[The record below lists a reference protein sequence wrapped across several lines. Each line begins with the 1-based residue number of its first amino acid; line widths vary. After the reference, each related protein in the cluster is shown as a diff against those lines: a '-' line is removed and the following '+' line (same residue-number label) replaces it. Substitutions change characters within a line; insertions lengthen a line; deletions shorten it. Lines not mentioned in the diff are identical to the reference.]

1 MSVAPGASDVPRPD
15 ADPVPGAAAAAAP
28 APSPESETP
37 RRWPQLAILGIG
49 TLLAMSPSFSAS
61 AVAPILRTEWVVG
74 PLDLPWLTVVTQLG
88 FATGAIGLAVL
99 GAPDV
104 IPGPRLFAAGAIV
117 AGAANLG
124 FALVAHDPASALPFR
139 FVTGAALA
147 AVYPVAMKL
156 AAGWFRRERGLAIG
170 VVNGA
175 LTVGVAVPLLL
186 RAIGAYAG
194 LDWRPVVVGASLA
207 AFAGALVVGRLGRSG
222 PLEVAAPRFSPA
234 IAAAAFREP
243 SVRLASLGYFGHMW
257 ELFAMWTWIPL
268 FLIAS
273 FAASGLENA
282 ALASLVAFAVVAV
295 GGVASAVA
303 GILADRVGRTTTTIA
318 AMAVSGTSAV
328 SAGLLFGAPVAVI
341 TVVALVWGASVIAD
355 SAQFSTAVSE
365 LAPPGTAGSALSV
378 QTALGFT
385 LTSFTILGV
394 GLIDPTDGR
403 GWRLAWVILAVG
415 PVVGILAMLRL
426 RGRPDAMKMASGHR

>member
-1 MSVAPGASDVPRPD
+1 VTTAASNASPAEVPRTE
-15 ADPVPGAAAAAAP
+15 A
-28 APSPESETP
+28 P

-49 TLLAMSPSFSAS
+49 TLLAMAPSFSAS
-61 AVAPILRTEWVVG
+61 AVAPLLRQEWVVG

-88 FATGAIGLAVL
+88 FAAGALGLAAI

-104 IPGPRLFAAGAIV
+104 IPGPRLFAAGALV
-117 AGAANLG
+117 AAAANLG
-124 FALVAHDPASALPFR
+124 FAVVATDPLSALPFR

-175 LTVGVAVPLLL
+175 LTIGVALPLLF

-194 LDWRPVVVGASLA
+194 VDWRPVVVFASVA
-207 AFAGALVVGRLGRSG
+207 AVAGAVVVGRLGLSG
-222 PLEVAAPRFSPA
+222 PFEVPAPRFSPA
-234 IAAAAFREP
+234 IAARAFHEP

-257 ELFAMWTWIPL
+257 ELFAMWTWIPI

-273 FAASGLENA
+273 FAAAGVANA
-282 ALASLVAFAVVAV
+282 AVSSLVAFVVVAV
-295 GGVASAVA
+295 GGVASAAA
-303 GILADRVGRTTTTIA
+303 GAIADRIGRTTTTIW
-318 AMAVSGTSAV
+318 AMAISGSSAV
-328 SAGLLFGAPVAVI
+328 LAGVLFGAPPWLLTI
-341 TVVALVWGASVIAD
+341 VALIWGASVVAD

-378 QTALGFT
+378 QTAVGFT
-385 LTSFTILGV
+385 LTGVTILGV
-394 GLIDPTDGR
+394 GVIDPADAG
-403 GWRLAWVILAVG
+403 GWRLAWIVLALGPAVG
-415 PVVGILAMLRL
+415 IAAMLRL
-426 RGRPDAMKMASGHR
+426 RRRPDATKMASGHR